1 MKFANK
7 RVNGWNNRYLNQMAV
22 LKALQTRVK
31 NGFTLM
37 SDEKQFMGDTISLLK
52 RYN

>member
-7 RVNGWNNRYLNQMAV
+7 RVNGWNNRHIEMLKV